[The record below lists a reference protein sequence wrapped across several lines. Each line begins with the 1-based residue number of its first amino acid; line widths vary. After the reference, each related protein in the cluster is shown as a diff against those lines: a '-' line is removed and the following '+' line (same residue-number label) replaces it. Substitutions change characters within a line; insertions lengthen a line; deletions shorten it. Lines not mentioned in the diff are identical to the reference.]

1 MTEPWTA
8 EQREWLEAMGH
19 TVWSIAPAEALAAE
33 RQPESPDERGPDE
46 RGREAPAGSSGAGAA
61 MREAAA
67 LLAREERPA
76 RPAPARPAPARAAG
90 GDRLMQALMRASGGA
105 DEARVRE
112 LAGDLAALRGNAA
125 AKRALWPR
133 LRALRRTSRG

>member
-1 MTEPWTA
+1 MSEPWTA
-8 EQREWLEAMGH
+8 EQREWLQAMGH

-33 RQPESPDERGPDE
+33 RPPESNEDRSRDDA
-46 RGREAPAGSSGAGAA
+46 APSSGPRGA

-67 LLAREERPA
+67 LLARDERPT
-76 RPAPARPAPARAAG
+76 RVAPARPQ
-90 GDRLMQALMRASGGA
+90 GDRLLHALMRAAGGA
-105 DEARVRE
+105 DEASVMQ
-112 LAGDLAALRGNAA
+112 LAGDIAALRGNAS